1 MSSSLKVFIGV
12 VALLA
17 LFGIVGSW
25 DREDEELI
33 DKVRVERAA
42 ARSLCQSARTPGA
55 ASVPDAALR
64 SNDVRLVAT
73 TDPAGRDALPLRCS
87 IFSGRN

>member
-1 MSSSLKVFIGV
+1 MNSSLKVFIGV
-12 VALLA
+12 IAVLV

-33 DKVRVERAA
+33 DKVRVERTA
-42 ARSLCQSARTPGA
+42 ARSLCDSARTLGA
-55 ASVPDAALR
+55 TSASDAALR

-73 TDPAGRDALPLRCS
+73 TDLTGSDALPLRCS
-87 IFSGRN
+87 IFSGRK